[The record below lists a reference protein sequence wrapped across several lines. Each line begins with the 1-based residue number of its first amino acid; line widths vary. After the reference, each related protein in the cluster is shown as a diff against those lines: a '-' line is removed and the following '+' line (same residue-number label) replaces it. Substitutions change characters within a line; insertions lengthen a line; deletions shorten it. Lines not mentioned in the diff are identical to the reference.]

1 MMNVYK
7 EKNKLKI
14 IRNDNLCLINIDM
27 LEMTTKDEVLKRDL
41 TTMIEAIK
49 KKKME

>member
-27 LEMTTKDEVLKRDL
+27 LEMTTTDEVLKRDL
-41 TTMIEAIK
+41 ATMIEAIK